1 MFPRYLEEIG
11 GDFSLNG
18 GPRPTAKEMGQL
30 RGLLRTYSCSRFPGS
45 TATSPRPRPDKLG
58 ALRAAFRK
66 LPICAEVAK
75 DLTFKISWARTLECA

>member
-30 RGLLRTYSCSRFPGS
+30 RGLLRTYEVQLQVVFRAPLRRALGPVPTNWALCGPPFENSQS
-45 TATSPRPRPDKLG
+45 AQKL
-58 ALRAAFRK
+58 LR
-66 LPICAEVAK
+66 
-75 DLTFKISWARTLECA
+75 T